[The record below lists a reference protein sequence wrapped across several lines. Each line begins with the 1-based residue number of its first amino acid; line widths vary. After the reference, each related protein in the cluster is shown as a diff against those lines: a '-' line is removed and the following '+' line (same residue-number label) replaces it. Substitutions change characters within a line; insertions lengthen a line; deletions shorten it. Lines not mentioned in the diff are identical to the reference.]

1 MNQGSP
7 EWLAQRAG
15 HVTASR
21 FKDVLAKIK
30 TGESASRRNYR
41 LQLVTE
47 RLTGRPCDTY
57 TNAAMEWGTATEP
70 FARAAYE
77 SARTLMVDETG
88 FILHPEV
95 KWVGASPDGLIG
107 KDGGCEI
114 KCPAQ
119 STVHVET
126 LECGMPPEHRAQ
138 VQGTL
143 WVTGRKWWDFIS
155 YDPRLPAHLQ
165 LYVERVER
173 DEAYIKTLAEEV
185 AKFLAEVEQMRARID
200 ARTTLEDQLKASI
213 IKAVA

>member
-15 HVTASR
+15 HCTASR

-41 LQLVTE
+41 IQLVTE
-47 RLTGRPCDTY
+47 RLTGRPCDSYSNT
-57 TNAAMEWGTATEP
+57 AMEWGTATEP

-77 SARTLMVDETG
+77 GARTVMVDETG
-88 FILHPEV
+88 FLLHPEV
-95 KWVGASPDGLIG
+95 PYVGASPDGLVG
-107 KDGGCEI
+107 ADGGVEI
-114 KCPAQ
+114 KCPYQ

-126 LECGMPPEHRAQ
+126 LEGGMPPEHRAQ

-143 WVTGRKWWDFIS
+143 WVTGRAWWDFIS
-155 YDPRLPAHLQ
+155 FDPRMPAHLQ
-165 LYVERVER
+165 LYVERIPR
-173 DEAYIKTLAEEV
+173 DEDYIATLAAEV
-185 AKFLAEVEQMRARID
+185 TKFLAEVD
-200 ARTTLEDQLKASI
+200 AMVRRLGVPLEDQLRDS

>member
-15 HVTASR
+15 HCTASR

-41 LQLVTE
+41 IQLVTE
-47 RLTGRPCDTY
+47 RLTGRPCDSYSNT
-57 TNAAMEWGTATEP
+57 AMEWGTTTEP

-77 SARTLMVDETG
+77 GARTVMVDETG
-88 FILHPEV
+88 FLLHPEV
-95 KWVGASPDGLIG
+95 PYVGASPDGLVG
-107 KDGGCEI
+107 ADGGVEI
-114 KCPAQ
+114 KCPYQ

-126 LECGMPPEHRAQ
+126 LEGGMPPEHRAQ

-143 WVTGRKWWDFIS
+143 WVTGRAWWDFIS
-155 YDPRLPAHLQ
+155 FDPRMPAHLQ
-165 LYVERVER
+165 LYVERITR
-173 DEAYIKTLAEEV
+173 DEDYIATLAAEV
-185 AKFLAEVEQMRARID
+185 TKFLAEVD
-200 ARTTLEDQLKASI
+200 AMVRRLGVPLEDQLRDS